1 MIDYKTL
8 ISAVDKYND
17 EADRIF
23 NKLHRAD
30 LEAKTDIIE
39 YGKYANMERIEW
51 DFSDENAIVIRYYD
65 HGYDLYCSCT
75 MRIPADI
82 FFNED
87 KIDAWIESLIS
98 AELERQ
104 EKDKEARKKIQEEKE
119 RKEYE
124 RLMEKYGSLKSVN

>member
-8 ISAVDKYND
+8 ISAVDKYAD

-30 LEAKTDIIE
+30 LEAKTNIIE
-39 YGKYANMERIEW
+39 YGKYATMERIEW
-51 DFSDENAIVIRYYD
+51 DYSDENNISISYYD
-65 HGYDLYCSCT
+65 HGYDLYCSCS
-75 MRIPADI
+75 MSIPADI

-98 AELERQ
+98 AELERKK
-104 EKDKEARKKIQEEKE
+104 KDEEAIKKIQEEKE

-124 RLMEKYGSLKSVN
+124 RLKEKYGELV

>member
-39 YGKYANMERIEW
+39 YGKHAYMERIEW
-51 DFSDENAIVIRYYD
+51 DFSDENTIVIRYYD

-75 MRIPADI
+75 MSIPADI

-87 KIDAWIESLIS
+87 KIDVWIESLIS

-104 EKDKEARKKIQEEKE
+104 EKDKEARNKIQEEKE

>member
-8 ISAVDKYND
+8 ISAVDKYNA

-39 YGKYANMERIEW
+39 YSKYATMERIEW
-51 DFSDENAIVIRYYD
+51 DYSDENTISIRYYD

-75 MRIPADI
+75 LSIPADI

-87 KIDAWIESLIS
+87 KIDAWIEYLIS

-104 EKDKEARKKIQEEKE
+104 EKAKEALKKNQEERE
-119 RKEYE
+119 RKEYK
-124 RLMEKYGSLKSVN
+124 RLMEKYGSLKSEI

>member
-8 ISAVDKYND
+8 ISAVDKYSD

-30 LEAKTDIIE
+30 LEAKTCIIE
-39 YGKYANMERIEW
+39 YGKYATMERIEQE
-51 DFSDENAIVIRYYD
+51 FSDENEISVRYYD
-65 HGYDLYCSCT
+65 YGYDLYCSCT
-75 MRIPADI
+75 INIPADI

-98 AELERQ
+98 TELERQ
-104 EKDKEARKKIQEEKE
+104 EKDKAALKKIQEEKE
-119 RKEYE
+119 RKELK
-124 RLMEKYGSLKSVN
+124 RLMEKYG

>member
-8 ISAVDKYND
+8 ISEVDKYSD

-30 LEAKTDIIE
+30 LEAKTGIIE
-39 YGKYANMERIEW
+39 YGKHAYMERIEW
-51 DFSDENAIVIRYYD
+51 EYSDENTISVRYYD

-75 MRIPADI
+75 ISIPADI
-82 FFNED
+82 FFDEN

-98 AELERQ
+98 TELERQ
-104 EKDKEARKKIQEEKE
+104 KKDKEALKKIQEEKE
-119 RKEYE
+119 KKEYK
-124 RLMEKYGSLKSVN
+124 RLMEKYGDLL

>member
-39 YGKYANMERIEW
+39 YGKYAEMERIEW
-51 DFSDENAIVIRYYD
+51 DFSDESAIVIRYYD

-75 MRIPADI
+75 MRIPVDI
-82 FFNED
+82 FFNDD

-124 RLMEKYGSLKSVN
+124 RLMEKYGSLKSEN

>member
-8 ISAVDKYND
+8 ISAVDKYSD

-30 LEAKTDIIE
+30 LEAKTCIIE
-39 YGKYANMERIEW
+39 YGKYATMERIEW
-51 DFSDENAIVIRYYD
+51 EFSDENEISVRYYD

-75 MRIPADI
+75 INIPADI
-82 FFNED
+82 FFNDD

-98 AELERQ
+98 TELERQ
-104 EKDKEARKKIQEEKE
+104 EKDREALKKIQEEKE
-119 RKEYE
+119 RNELK
-124 RLMEKYGSLKSVN
+124 RLMEKYG

>member
-17 EADRIF
+17 EADRSF

-39 YGKYANMERIEW
+39 YGKHASMERVEW
-51 DFSDENAIVIRYYD
+51 DSSDENTIVIRYYD
-65 HGYDLYCSCT
+65 HGYDLYCSCA
-75 MRIPADI
+75 MCIPADI

-104 EKDKEARKKIQEEKE
+104 EKDKEARRKIQEEKE

-124 RLMEKYGSLKSVN
+124 RLMEKYGSLKSEI

>member
-8 ISAVDKYND
+8 ISAVDKYSD

-30 LEAKTDIIE
+30 LEAKTCIIE
-39 YGKYANMERIEW
+39 YGKYATMERIEW
-51 DFSDENAIVIRYYD
+51 EFSDENEISVSYYD

-75 MRIPADI
+75 INIPADI

-87 KIDAWIESLIS
+87 KIDAWISSIIS
-98 AELERQ
+98 TELERQ
-104 EKDKEARKKIQEEKE
+104 EKDREALKKIQEEKE
-119 RKEYE
+119 RNELK
-124 RLMEKYGSLKSVN
+124 RLMEKYG

>member
-8 ISAVDKYND
+8 ISAIDKYNT

-39 YGKYANMERIEW
+39 YGKYATMERIEW
-51 DFSDENAIVIRYYD
+51 DYSDETNINVRYYD

-75 MRIPADI
+75 INIPADI
-82 FFNED
+82 FFNEN
-87 KIDAWIESLIS
+87 KIDDWIKSLIS
-98 AELERQ
+98 EELERQ
-104 EKDKEARKKIQEEKE
+104 NKAKEALKKNQEEKE

-124 RLMEKYGSLKSVN
+124 RLKEKYGK

>member
-30 LEAKTDIIE
+30 LEAKTGIIE
-39 YGKYANMERIEW
+39 YGKHAYMERIEW
-51 DFSDENAIVIRYYD
+51 DYSDENTISIRYYD
-65 HGYDLYCSCT
+65 HGYDLYCSCA
-75 MRIPADI
+75 MSIPADI

-104 EKDKEARKKIQEEKE
+104 EKDKEARRKIQEEKE

-124 RLMEKYGSLKSVN
+124 RLMEKYGSLKSEN

>member
-1 MIDYKTL
+1 MIDYKIL

-39 YGKYANMERIEW
+39 YGKYAYMERIEW
-51 DFSDENAIVIRYYD
+51 DFSDENTISIRYYD
-65 HGYDLYCSCT
+65 QGYDLYCSCT

-82 FFNED
+82 FFNDD

-104 EKDKEARKKIQEEKE
+104 EKDKEVRKKIQEEKE
-119 RKEYE
+119 KKEYE
-124 RLMEKYGSLKSVN
+124 RLMEKYGSLKSEI

>member
-51 DFSDENAIVIRYYD
+51 DYSDEHTISVRYYD
-65 HGYDLYCSCT
+65 HGYDVYCSCSIN
-75 MRIPADI
+75 IPADI

-87 KIDAWIESLIS
+87 KIDAWIKSQIS
-98 AELERQ
+98 AELKRL
-104 EKDKEARKKIQEEKE
+104 EKAKEACKKIQEEKE

-124 RLMEKYGSLKSVN
+124 RLKEKYGY

>member
-8 ISAVDKYND
+8 ISVVNKYND

-30 LEAKTDIIE
+30 LEAKTGIIE
-39 YGKYANMERIEW
+39 YGKHAYMERIEW
-51 DFSDENAIVIRYYD
+51 DYSDENTIVIRYYD

-75 MRIPADI
+75 MSIPADI

-104 EKDKEARKKIQEEKE
+104 EKDKEDRRKIQEEKE

>member
-8 ISAVDKYND
+8 ISAVDKYSD

-30 LEAKTDIIE
+30 LEAKTCIIE
-39 YGKYANMERIEW
+39 YGKYATMERIEW
-51 DFSDENAIVIRYYD
+51 EFSDENEISVRYYD
-65 HGYDLYCSCT
+65 YGYDLYCSCT
-75 MRIPADI
+75 INIPADI

-98 AELERQ
+98 TELERQ
-104 EKDKEARKKIQEEKE
+104 EKDKAALKKIQEEKE
-119 RKEYE
+119 RKELK
-124 RLMEKYGSLKSVN
+124 RLMEKYG

>member
-8 ISAVDKYND
+8 ISVVDKYSD

-30 LEAKTDIIE
+30 LEAKTCIIE
-39 YGKYANMERIEW
+39 YGKYATMERIEW
-51 DFSDENAIVIRYYD
+51 EFSDENEISVSYYD

-75 MRIPADI
+75 INIPADI

-87 KIDAWIESLIS
+87 KIDAWISSIIS
-98 AELERQ
+98 TELERQ
-104 EKDKEARKKIQEEKE
+104 EKDREVLKKIQEEKE
-119 RKEYE
+119 RNELK
-124 RLMEKYGSLKSVN
+124 RLMEKYG